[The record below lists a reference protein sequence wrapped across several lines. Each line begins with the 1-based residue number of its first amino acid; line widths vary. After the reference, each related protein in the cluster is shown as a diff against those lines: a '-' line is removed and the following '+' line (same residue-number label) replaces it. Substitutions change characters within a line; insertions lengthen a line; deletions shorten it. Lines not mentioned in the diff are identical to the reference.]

1 MTIPDA
7 LDLPDLPLTTDEDV
21 TERVRDIVG
30 RAARRQLWLFFLD
43 ADDRQLPVLLPIP
56 DFPPSPDGGH
66 AEQLAGSL
74 AALVQEVDA
83 AQVVVVW
90 ERRLD
95 DRATTLDRAWAA
107 RLAEACRAARVR
119 LRGQLLSHRTGVRWL
134 APDELVGA

>member
-21 TERVRDIVG
+21 TERVRDLVG

-43 ADDRQLPVLLPIP
+43 ADDRQLPVLLPVT
-56 DFPPSPDGGH
+56 DFPPSPDGGQADH
-66 AEQLAGSL
+66 LAASL
-74 AALVQEVDA
+74 AAVVAELDA

-95 DRATTLDRAWAA
+95 DRATPLDRAWAA

-119 LRGQLLSHRTGVRWL
+119 LRGQLLSHRTGVRWI
-134 APDELVGA
+134 APDEFVGA

>member
-1 MTIPDA
+1 MTLPDA
-7 LDLPDLPLTTDEDV
+7 LDLPDLALATDADV
-21 TERVRDIVG
+21 TERVRAIVG

-43 ADDRQLPVLLPIP
+43 ADDHQLPVLLPIP

-66 AEQLAGSL
+66 AERLAGSL
-74 AALVQEVDA
+74 AALVEEVDA

-90 ERRLD
+90 ERWLD

-119 LRGQLLSHRTGVRWL
+119 LRGQLLSHRDGVRWL